1 MKKIGL
7 FLVLCW
13 MGPGIFAQD
22 KTEEVNTGQ
31 DLTKPLSRF
40 DIRYQ
45 YQHTTGNYDTN
56 LMTLRLDA
64 PVKLESGW
72 LLSTRFDLPLVRNDI
87 PSRDNPNGDYESGA
101 GDLLTQFFLISPP
114 QGRWAYAVGA
124 QLIWPTASQDQ
135 MGTGKY
141 QLAPSVATVYYPEA
155 WSKGSFVGLLLR
167 DYFDYAGD
175 DDRADIHEMSIQP
188 LFNYNLPERWFLGIN
203 PDIRVNW
210 EQDNQWFV
218 PFNVTLGKLINKSTV
233 MSVEFNTPIVNDYDR
248 YDWQIEFRI
257 GFFF

>member
-1 MKKIGL
+1 
-7 FLVLCW
+7 
-13 MGPGIFAQD
+13 
-22 KTEEVNTGQ
+22 
-31 DLTKPLSRF
+31 
-40 DIRYQ
+40 
-45 YQHTTGNYDTN
+45 
-56 LMTLRLDA
+56 
-64 PVKLESGW
+64 
-72 LLSTRFDLPLVRNDI
+72 
-87 PSRDNPNGDYESGA
+87 
-101 GDLLTQFFLISPP
+101 
-114 QGRWAYAVGA
+114 
-124 QLIWPTASQDQ
+124 
-135 MGTGKY
+135 
-141 QLAPSVATVYYPEA
+141 VYYPEA

-175 DDRADIHEMSIQP
+175 DDRADIHELSIQP